1 MFDAACGTTSQIL
14 FYYGTF
20 NTRPNL
26 RSLRHHCQAFA
37 NQETTMPSV
46 GRVYA
51 ALATTLV
58 AVLVVFVV
66 EMPVTVELA
75 AVVKRT
81 VEMVDVELDLGG
93 GGGA

>member
-1 MFDAACGTTSQIL
+1 
-14 FYYGTF
+14 
-20 NTRPNL
+20 
-26 RSLRHHCQAFA
+26 
-37 NQETTMPSV
+37 MPSV

-66 EMPVTVELA
+66 EMPVTIELA
-75 AVVKRT
+75 AVVERT
-81 VEMVDVELDLGG
+81 VEIVDVELDPGD